1 VCRALAAGRG
11 ELWLLDPVGGHH
23 RLAAGWSAEQD
34 GAGVR
39 PEPSAGWPAHLVAAA
54 PDAAGR
60 TEAVSVPLV
69 RGGDTFGNLIFHDCA
84 WGAAPGVDTFLQ
96 GIAAQL
102 AQYVERRR
110 AEDLALE
117 LARTKDE
124 FIALAGHTLRTPLTT
139 IVSLTELLLT
149 AGDDLAEER
158 DELLGRVS
166 ANASTLRTIVQDL
179 LDLAGL
185 ESGHI
190 NLSPAPLD
198 LAELVGDAVAQLS
211 PAAEAAGVRLSVELP
226 GELALVGDRV
236 RLRQALDNL
245 LSNAVKYS
253 PGGGGVR
260 VRLARVDSV
269 IELSVAD
276 EGLGIPMG
284 ERDKLFSRFFR
295 GATAHERGIPGT
307 GLGLPL
313 TRLIV
318 ELHGGTIALTDSDGP
333 GSTFIIRLPLTPP
346 SDL

>member
-1 VCRALAAGRG
+1 
-11 ELWLLDPVGGHH
+11 
-23 RLAAGWSAEQD
+23 
-34 GAGVR
+34 
-39 PEPSAGWPAHLVAAA
+39 
-54 PDAAGR
+54 
-60 TEAVSVPLV
+60 
-69 RGGDTFGNLIFHDCA
+69 
-84 WGAAPGVDTFLQ
+84 
-96 GIAAQL
+96 
-102 AQYVERRR
+102 
-110 AEDLALE
+110 
-117 LARTKDE
+117 
-124 FIALAGHTLRTPLTT
+124 
-139 IVSLTELLLT
+139 
-149 AGDDLAEER
+149 
-158 DELLGRVS
+158 VS

-190 NLSPAPLD
+190 NLSHAPLD

-226 GELALVGDRV
+226 GELPFGGDRV

-260 VRLARVDSV
+260 VRLATVDSV

-307 GLGLPL
+307 GLGLSL

-318 ELHGGTIALTDSDGP
+318 ELHGGTISLTDSDGP

-346 SDL
+346 SDA